1 MPSLHKQLRST
12 RASSKNKEYMSRRG
26 WFLFLLVGFLWGIP
40 YLFIKVAVDPD
51 NGFTPATVVCL
62 RTAIGAAILIPLAI
76 RGGHFS
82 AALKG
87 YKYVALYALLE
98 MIGPWILIGTA
109 EQKISSGLAGLL
121 VASVPIW
128 ATIFASLRGDK
139 TVWQRKRLFGI
150 VVGFIGLI
158 AVVGIES
165 ITGSADALSI
175 FMVLLASIGY
185 SYAVMMVQGAL
196 PGVSGVAINA
206 VAMAI
211 TALFYLPFAIAQ
223 WPTHTIS
230 AGAIRAVIG
239 LGVLSTGAAFA
250 AFFTLANIIGVARG
264 SLVTYLNTACAVVLG
279 VIILDEPLTTGII
292 LGLPLVLIG
301 SYFASRKPANT

>member
-1 MPSLHKQLRST
+1 
-12 RASSKNKEYMSRRG
+12 MSRRG
-26 WFLFLLVGFLWGIP
+26 LFLYILVGFLWGIP
-40 YLFIKVAVDPD
+40 YLFIKIAIDPES
-51 NGFTPATVVCL
+51 GFSPAIVVCL
-62 RTAIGAAILIPLAI
+62 RTAIGAAILIPLALKQGQLGAAV
-76 RGGHFS
+76 RG
-82 AALKG
+82 A
-87 YKYVALYALLE
+87 KYVFFYALLE

-165 ITGSADALSI
+165 ITGSSDPLSI
-175 FMVLLASIGY
+175 AMVLVASIGY

-196 PGVSGVAINA
+196 PNVSGVAINA
-206 VAMAI
+206 VAMAM
-211 TALFYLPFAIAQ
+211 TALFYLPWAIAQ
-223 WPTHTIS
+223 WPTHEIS
-230 AGAIRAVIG
+230 PSAIRAVVG

-250 AFFTLANIIGVARG
+250 AFFTLATIIGVARA

-279 VIILDEPLTTGII
+279 VIILNEPLTTGII

-301 SYFASRKPANT
+301 SYFASRKRIDA